1 MLSERT
7 AIETMYIH
15 GHLGGGTIA
24 KKRLAAG
31 LRFISDLRKSEER
44 CKSISEECSKFAV
57 YLDHFLK
64 KEDNVGSF
72 IEKHPKTR
80 GGKKRTCEDV
90 YMAVMA
96 MLDKID
102 TYYQRR
108 RFEWTD

>member
-1 MLSERT
+1 MLPERT
-7 AIETMYIH
+7 VIETMYIH

-31 LRFISDLRKSEER
+31 LRFMSDLRKSEER
-44 CKSISEECSKFAV
+44 CKVISDECRKFTI

-72 IEKHPKTR
+72 IEKHPKTKDGR
-80 GGKKRTCEDV
+80 KRTCEDV
-90 YMAVMA
+90 YMAMIA

-102 TYYQRR
+102 NCYQRR
-108 RFEWTD
+108 RAEWTD